1 MAYQNLGNAAKTQL
15 RQKFI
20 ALNTYNRKQENL
32 KTNVLMLPSQ
42 SEKFTTNLI
51 NQKYKKKILK
61 VRTKINK
68 GGSKLKENQQSKFG
82 SLKIL
87 IQLKSSLYD

>member
-42 SEKFTTNLI
+42 SVRKIYNKS
-51 NQKYKKKILK
+51 NQPEI
-61 VRTKINK
+61 
-68 GGSKLKENQQSKFG
+68 
-82 SLKIL
+82 
-87 IQLKSSLYD
+87 